1 MSSAIPPVPPS
12 GQNQPARP
20 QVTWDPQGAPLRI
33 VLEEPRRFGKL
44 GRRLLWSALLISIFI
59 NFSLAGRLQ
68 NYFEPGGEL
77 DEKYHSLSKTATD
90 KVAIVTLEG
99 TIMAED
105 NFLKKQ
111 LDAVRND
118 EHVKA
123 IVLRI
128 DSPGGTVTGSDYLY
142 HHLTQLVAEKK
153 IPLVVSMGA
162 IAASGGYYVAMA
174 AGPNAKTIY
183 AEPSCWTGSIGVIIP
198 HYDVS
203 ALLNKWDIRDDSIAS
218 HPLKQ
223 MGSPTANLPA
233 PYKEEEQKIL
243 KQLVDATFDRFKQ
256 IVLDSRPEL
265 KADAASQEIV
275 FTGRIFT
282 AGEAKEQHLI
292 DELGFVEDAV
302 TRAVELAKLTPD
314 TARVIKYHK
323 PVGLIDQ
330 LLVGSQERS
339 SQFGLRGGNLS
350 ASSLA
355 ALLDLAAPRAYY
367 LCTLLPAA
375 LRNE

>member
-1 MSSAIPPVPPS
+1 VA
-12 GQNQPARP
+12 
-20 QVTWDPQGAPLRI
+20 WDPQGAPLRVI
-33 VLEEPRRFGKL
+33 VEEPRRFGKL
-44 GRRLLWSALLISIFI
+44 GRRLLWTVLAISIFM
-59 NFSLAGRLQ
+59 NFSLAGSQQ
-68 NYFEPGGEL
+68 NYFQSEGEL
-77 DEKYHSLSKTATD
+77 HEKYHSLSKTAVD

-111 LDAVRND
+111 LDAVRRDDN
-118 EHVKA
+118 VKA

-174 AGPNAKTIY
+174 AGPHPKTIY

-198 HYDVS
+198 HYDIS
-203 ALLNKWDIRDDSIAS
+203 ALLTKWDIRDDSIAS

-223 MGSPTANLPA
+223 MGSPTAHLA
-233 PYKEEEQKIL
+233 EPYRTEERDIL
-243 KQLVDATFDRFKQ
+243 KQLVDSTFDRFKQ
-256 IVLDSRPEL
+256 IVLDCRTEL
-265 KADAASQEIV
+265 KADPATQEIV

-282 AGEAKEQHLI
+282 AGEAKQHHLI

-302 TRAVELAKLTPD
+302 ARAVELAGLNAE
-314 TARVIKYHK
+314 TARVVKYHK
-323 PVGLIDQ
+323 PVGLLDQ
-330 LLVGSQERS
+330 LLVGPQES
-339 SQFGLRGGNLS
+339 SSRFGLAGGNLS
-350 ASSLA
+350 AGSLA
-355 ALLDLAAPRAYY
+355 TLFDLAAPRAYY
-367 LCTLLPAA
+367 LCTMLPAA

>member
-12 GQNQPARP
+12 GSDQPVRP
-20 QVTWDPQGAPLRI
+20 QVVWEPQGAPLHVVI
-33 VLEEPRRFGKL
+33 EEPRRFRKL
-44 GRRLLWSALLISIFI
+44 GRRLLWTALMISIFF
-59 NFSLAGRLQ
+59 NLSLFGRLQ
-68 NYFEPGGEL
+68 NYLQPEGEVH
-77 DEKYHSLSKTATD
+77 EKYHSLSETATN
-90 KVAIVTLEG
+90 KIAIVTLEG

-111 LDAVRND
+111 LDAVRRD
-118 EHVKA
+118 DHVKA

-128 DSPGGTVTGSDYLY
+128 NSPGGTVTGSDYLY

-174 AGPNAKTIY
+174 AGPNPKTIY

-198 HYDVS
+198 HYDIS
-203 ALLNKWDIRDDSIAS
+203 ALLTKWDVRDDSIAS

-223 MGSPTANLPA
+223 MGSPTAHLPE
-233 PYKEEEQKIL
+233 PYRTEEREIL

-265 KADAASQEIV
+265 KADEASQEVV

-282 AGEAKEQHLI
+282 AGEAKQQHLI
-292 DELGFVEDAV
+292 DELGFVEDAI
-302 TRAVELAKLTPD
+302 TRAVELAKLTPE
-314 TARVIKYHK
+314 TARVVKYHK
-323 PVGLIDQ
+323 PVGLLDQ
-330 LLVGSQERS
+330 LLVGSQDRS
-339 SQFGLRGGNLS
+339 SRFDLAGNLPVG
-350 ASSLA
+350 SLA
-355 ALLDLAAPRAYY
+355 TLFDLAAPRAYY
-367 LCTLLPAA
+367 LCTMLPAA
-375 LRNE
+375 FRNE

>member
-1 MSSAIPPVPPS
+1 MSSPIPPSS
-12 GQNQPARP
+12 GPQPVRSP
-20 QVTWDPQGAPLRI
+20 VTWDPQGAPLRI
-33 VLEEPRRFGKL
+33 VVEEPRRFGKM
-44 GRRLLWSALLISIFI
+44 GRRLLWIALLISIFI
-59 NFSLAGRLQ
+59 NFSLAGSLQ
-68 NYFEPGGEL
+68 SYFQPEGEL
-77 DEKYHSLSKTATD
+77 REKYHSLSKTAVD

-111 LDAVRND
+111 LDAVRLDKN
-118 EHVKA
+118 VKA

-174 AGPNAKTIY
+174 AGPNPKTIY

-203 ALLNKWDIRDDSIAS
+203 DLLTKWDIRDDSIAS

-223 MGSPTANLPA
+223 MGSPTAHLPE
-233 PYKEEEQKIL
+233 PYREQEREIL
-243 KQLVDATFDRFKQ
+243 KQLVDSTFDRFKQ
-256 IVLDSRPEL
+256 IVLDARPEL
-265 KADAASQEIV
+265 KADPASQEV
-275 FTGRIFT
+275 AFTGRIFT
-282 AGEAKEQHLI
+282 AGEAKQQHLV
-292 DELGFVEDAV
+292 DELGFVEDAIN
-302 TRAVELAKLTPD
+302 RAVELAGLTSE
-314 TARVIKYHK
+314 TARVVKYAK
-323 PVGLIDQ
+323 PVNLIEA
-330 LLVGSQERS
+330 LVGGQQNSRS
-339 SQFGLRGGNLS
+339 PFGLASGNL
-350 ASSLA
+350 ATGGLA
-355 ALLDLAAPRAYY
+355 TLFDLAAPRAYY
-367 LCTLLPAA
+367 VCTMLPAA

>member
-1 MSSAIPPVPPS
+1 MSSSIPPVPPGGS
-12 GQNQPARP
+12 QPARP
-20 QVTWDPQGAPLRI
+20 QVAWDPQGAPLRVI
-33 VLEEPRRFGKL
+33 VEEPRRFGKF
-44 GRRLLWSALLISIFI
+44 GRRLLWTALLFSILI
-59 NFSLAGRLQ
+59 NFSLAGKLRS
-68 NYFEPGGEL
+68 YFQPEGEL
-77 DEKYHSLSKTATD
+77 TEKYHSLSKTATD

-111 LDAVRND
+111 LDAVRD
-118 EHVKA
+118 DKHVKA

-142 HHLTQLVAEKK
+142 HHLTKLVAEKK

-174 AGPNAKTIY
+174 AGPNPKTIY

-198 HYDVS
+198 HYDLS
-203 ALLNKWDIRDDSIAS
+203 GLLTKLDVRDDSIAS

-223 MGSPTANLPA
+223 MGSPTAHLA
-233 PYKEEEQKIL
+233 EPYRTEEREIL

-265 KADAASQEIV
+265 KADAASQEVV

-282 AGEAKEQHLI
+282 AGEAKQQHLV
-292 DELGFVEDAV
+292 DELGFVEDAIN
-302 TRAVELAKLTPD
+302 RAVELAGLTPE

-323 PVGLIDQ
+323 PVGLLD
-330 LLVGSQERS
+330 LLAGGQQSRS
-339 SQFGLRGGNLS
+339 SRFDLAGANLS
-350 ASSLA
+350 AGSLA
-355 ALLDLAAPRAYY
+355 TLLDLAAPRAYY
-367 LCTLLPAA
+367 LCTMLPAA
-375 LRNE
+375 LRND